1 MPPPT
6 ATRGKVLF
14 ILSGAHLLTMK
25 DGSYYPTGY
34 WSEELLTPY
43 RAFREDGYRVEFAT
57 PVGHQPLPDERSLH
71 GSEEHQLDEIDGLEE
86 PVALDDVEAAGYA
99 AVFVPG
105 GHAPL
110 EDLATDAVAGRLL
123 TDMLELGRPVG
134 AVCHGSAAMLTARR
148 EDGSPTFAGYRMT
161 GFTDEEEQRSGLAGN
176 LRFLLQDELEAM
188 GADFVAGAPFEAHVE
203 NDRNLHTGQNP
214 QSSTLIAA
222 GMLAALEAGGGL

>member
-1 MPPPT
+1 MSPT

-14 ILSGAHLLTMK
+14 ILSGASLLTMK
-25 DGSYYPTGY
+25 DGSYHPTGY

-43 RAFREDGYRVEFAT
+43 RAFRDDGYRAEFAT
-57 PVGHQPLPDERSLH
+57 PVGHPPLPDERSLH
-71 GSEEHQLDEIDGLEE
+71 GDEERQLDEIPGLGE
-86 PVALDDVEAAGYA
+86 PLALDDVDGGEYA

-123 TDMLELGRPVG
+123 TGMLELGRPVG
-134 AVCHGSAAMLTARR
+134 ALCHGPAAMLAARR

-161 GFTDEEEQRSGLAGN
+161 AFTDQEEQRGGLAGN
-176 LRFLLQDELEAM
+176 MRFLLQDKLEAM
-188 GADFVAGAPFEAHVE
+188 GADFVAGAPFEAHIE

-222 GMLAALEAGGGL
+222 GMLAALDAGGGL

>member
-1 MPPPT
+1 MPPT

-14 ILSGAHLLTMK
+14 ILSGANLLTMK
-25 DGSYYPTGY
+25 DGSYHPTGY

-43 RAFREDGYRVEFAT
+43 RAFRDDGYRAEFAT
-57 PVGHQPLPDERSLH
+57 PVGHRPLPDERSLE
-71 GSEEHQLDEIDGLEE
+71 GDAGQQLAEIDGLDE
-86 PVALDDVEAAGYA
+86 PLALDDVEAGDYA

-110 EDLATDAVAGRLL
+110 EDLATDEVAGRLL
-123 TDMLELGRPVG
+123 TGMLELGRPVG
-134 AVCHGSAAMLTARR
+134 ALCHGPAAMLAARR

-161 GFTDEEEQRSGLAGN
+161 AFTDQEEQRGGLAGN

-188 GADFVAGAPFEAHVE
+188 GANFVPGAPFEPHIE

-222 GMLAALEAGGGL
+222 GMLAALEAGGGR